1 MSQLAID
8 RQTLVGRDYI
18 ETLDWTVEE
27 IDEALAVAGELK
39 TAFRNGVP
47 HRLLPDKTLFMLF
60 LDKSTRTRNAFE
72 SGMTQLGGHAIYLDA
87 EKTQVAH
94 GESPKDMGIILS
106 RYGHGLAIRHDL
118 APYEG
123 NAWMREIAKWADIPL
138 INLQCD
144 VDHPTQTLADLMTLR
159 EQRGEDLRGL
169 KVAVSWAYAP
179 SYAKPLSVP
188 QGLATLLPRFGI
200 DVVLAHPKGFEL
212 MPEVLERAEAAAAE
226 SGATITYTNDMDEAF
241 AGADVVYP
249 KSWGRIDAFSDEKS
263 ALAESAEF
271 KDWICDSRR
280 MSLANARRPVHA
292 LPARRPGH
300 RGHRRGH
307 RRPAV
312 RRLRRGREPDAH
324 REGALCADHGWLHG
338 RTGHAVKRKSAVVA
352 IGGNSL
358 IKDRFHQTV
367 RDQYVAAGETC
378 WHIASMIQDGWDVA
392 IGHGNGPQVGFI
404 LRRSELAAGEL
415 HEVPLDVCGA
425 DSQGAIGYALT
436 QNLENDFRRL
446 GIDRHAVTV
455 ITQVEVA
462 RDDPAFASPSKPI
475 GSFMDEATAIRRRD
489 QDGWAVREDA
499 GRGWRRVVASPEP
512 IRIIEED
519 SIKTLIEDGFVV
531 VSVGGGGI
539 PVVADENGELS
550 GVAAVIDKDLA
561 CSLLATRI
569 GASLLLITTAV
580 EHVALDFGTPDERRI
595 DRMTLSE
602 ARQYLAEGV
611 HFAEGSMAPKIRAV
625 VGFLERGGEEA
636 IITDPENVERALAG
650 EAGTHVLPD

>member
-8 RQTLVGRDYI
+8 RKTLAGRDYI

-27 IDEALAVAGELK
+27 IDETLAVAGELK
-39 TAFRNGVP
+39 TAFRDGVP

-123 NAWMREIAKWADIPL
+123 NVWMREIAKWADIPL

-159 EQRGEDLRGL
+159 EQRGQDLRGL

-226 SGATITYTNDMDEAF
+226 GGATIAYTNDMDEAF

-271 KDWICDSRR
+271 EDWICDSRR
-280 MSLANARRPVHA
+280 MSLAKPDALYMHC
-292 LPARRPGH
+292 LPAD
-300 RGHRRGH
+300 RGTEVTDEVIDGPQSVVYDEAENRMHTGK
-307 RRPAV
+307 
-312 RRLRRGREPDAH
+312 
-324 REGALCADHGWLHG
+324 ALCAL
-338 RTGHAVKRKSAVVA
+338 TM
-352 IGGNSL
+352 GGYT
-358 IKDRFHQTV
+358 DAQ
-367 RDQYVAAGETC
+367 
-378 WHIASMIQDGWDVA
+378 
-392 IGHGNGPQVGFI
+392 
-404 LRRSELAAGEL
+404 
-415 HEVPLDVCGA
+415 
-425 DSQGAIGYALT
+425 
-436 QNLENDFRRL
+436 
-446 GIDRHAVTV
+446 
-455 ITQVEVA
+455 
-462 RDDPAFASPSKPI
+462 
-475 GSFMDEATAIRRRD
+475 AT
-489 QDGWAVREDA
+489 
-499 GRGWRRVVASPEP
+499 P
-512 IRIIEED
+512 
-519 SIKTLIEDGFVV
+519 
-531 VSVGGGGI
+531 
-539 PVVADENGELS
+539 
-550 GVAAVIDKDLA
+550 
-561 CSLLATRI
+561 
-569 GASLLLITTAV
+569 
-580 EHVALDFGTPDERRI
+580 
-595 DRMTLSE
+595 
-602 ARQYLAEGV
+602 
-611 HFAEGSMAPKIRAV
+611 
-625 VGFLERGGEEA
+625 
-636 IITDPENVERALAG
+636 
-650 EAGTHVLPD
+650 